1 MLGSINFLLTRLDPD
16 SRTRRHIKGQPLS
29 TALGFD
35 KHGNMGSISQ
45 ANHRDEFVA
54 LFVAVPVFN
63 ISGRCR
69 SPSQNPCSGLWH
81 CTYGSSARASHRYS
95 SGDKEL
101 HGQLEI
107 YLPPGGGPRRCKAI
121 RVQFR
126 TTVKLDMGRGRMGGE
141 KKREDEVIFERK
153 VELRGVTAIGLCLD
167 EGIQM

>member
-1 MLGSINFLLTRLDPD
+1 MAPPPAPLTDTP
-16 SRTRRHIKGQPLS
+16 
-29 TALGFD
+29 
-35 KHGNMGSISQ
+35 
-45 ANHRDEFVA
+45 RD
-54 LFVAVPVFN
+54 
-63 ISGRCR
+63 
-69 SPSQNPCSGLWH
+69 
-81 CTYGSSARASHRYS
+81 
-95 SGDKEL
+95 DKEL